1 MKSLGN
7 KYIKDEIEL
16 KDIHLQPFGLS
27 QSKCSSLL
35 QNEVFVISMIKGYLL
50 FHSKPHKLNK
60 FNEFKVLFDNYIE
73 QRKLKW
79 KSNACSN
86 ILYTDLEDVIV
97 RKTPLVMWKMFD
109 IFIDNTNIYDL
120 KKVLCLLFIIY
131 CSHNTH
137 IVDLVNYIKMRCVIL
152 LNNHIKIFIEEKID
166 VEVIVKLIQLGII
179 TDSVECLTNVIIIM
193 SQILP
198 YLTGNSRKRIVFDC
212 ILHKYFNNLFYHWSD
227 FVRNGFQTL
236 LLYYLTL
243 ARFNKLD
250 TLHPREKELYN
261 DRNKMNYNA
270 LNFDKLVVIEVE
282 KKINLLK
289 DIVRDLNKTDN
300 QYVVIMNALQSY
312 DNEYLLWS
320 KEYKTTKPSI
330 VFFIP
335 HD

>member
-1 MKSLGN
+1 M
-7 KYIKDEIEL
+7 
-16 KDIHLQPFGLS
+16 
-27 QSKCSSLL
+27 
-35 QNEVFVISMIKGYLL
+35 
-50 FHSKPHKLNK
+50 
-60 FNEFKVLFDNYIE
+60 
-73 QRKLKW
+73 
-79 KSNACSN
+79 
-86 ILYTDLEDVIV
+86 
-97 RKTPLVMWKMFD
+97 
-109 IFIDNTNIYDL
+109 
-120 KKVLCLLFIIY
+120 
-131 CSHNTH
+131 
-137 IVDLVNYIKMRCVIL
+137 
-152 LNNHIKIFIEEKID
+152 
-166 VEVIVKLIQLGII
+166 
-179 TDSVECLTNVIIIM
+179 
-193 SQILP
+193 
-198 YLTGNSRKRIVFDC
+198 
-212 ILHKYFNNLFYHWSD
+212 FYHWSD

-261 DRNKMNYNA
+261 ARNKMNYNA

-312 DNEYLLWS
+312 DKRKNEYLLWS